1 MNTFPGTIAVLGGG
15 SWATALAKIV
25 LSTQDH
31 LNWYIRRPELIAR
44 FREVGHNPAYM
55 TAVNFD
61 LSRISFFSD
70 INKVIRHS
78 DTILLAIPSPY
89 LIKHLNKI
97 RLPLHSKYFLSAIKG
112 IVPIANIPVS
122 QYLASHFAIPHENIA
137 IISGPCHAEEI
148 ALERLSCLT
157 IASADPARAQSFA
170 SVFSNHYLQNSFSS
184 DVIGIEYASVLK
196 NVYSIMSGICHGL
209 NYGDNFQ
216 ALFITNAIKEMRRFI
231 DTLHPTSR
239 DITDS
244 AYLGDLLV
252 TAYSGFSRN
261 HTFGTMIGRGYS
273 VKGAQTEMK
282 MIAEGYFGTKCIFE
296 INQSHLVHM
305 PILDALHAIL
315 YNNVV
320 PASLIHKLARSF
332 T

>member
-1 MNTFPGTIAVLGGG
+1 MGGG

-31 LNWYIRRPELIAR
+31 LNWYMRRPELITE
-44 FREVGHNPAYM
+44 FRELGHNPAYM
-55 TAVNFD
+55 TGVSFD
-61 LSRISFFSD
+61 LNRITFYSD
-70 INKVIRHS
+70 INKVLRNS

-89 LIKHLNKI
+89 LNKHLNRI
-97 RLPLHSKYFLSAIKG
+97 RVSLTSKYLLSAIKG

-122 QYLASHFAIPHENIA
+122 EYLAERFAVPRDHIA

-157 IASADPARAQSFA
+157 IACADTSQSEALA
-170 SVFSNHYLQNSFSS
+170 SVFTNRYLQNTFSS

-196 NVYSIMSGICHGL
+196 NVYSVMSGICHGL
-209 NYGDNFQ
+209 KYGDNFQ
-216 ALFITNAIKEMRRFI
+216 AVFLTNAIKEMRRFI
-231 DTLHPTSR
+231 DTIHPVPR

-252 TAYSGFSRN
+252 TAYSAFSRN
-261 HTFGTMIGRGYS
+261 HTFGTMIGRGYT
-273 VKGAQTEMK
+273 VKGAQAEMQ
-282 MIAEGYFGTKCIFE
+282 MIAEGYFGTKCMYE
-296 INQSHLVHM
+296 INQKHLVHM
-305 PILDALHAIL
+305 PILHALHALLYSNAEPKATIL
-315 YNNVV
+315 QL
-320 PASLIHKLARSF
+320 SRSF